1 MKGCEAYLALC
12 SNTTAV
18 EQCACPG
25 PIPGGLTTFGTKDA
39 LDALCYTHC
48 MDGCMECYCAGA
60 GHTFAACP
68 DPLTVLASMCTAMPT
83 MHECAASGF
92 AAMCGDADVAATFPA
107 VCDSPVLPPTAP
119 CPEDY
124 YDMCKPEKGGD
135 GGPHAD
141 GV

>member
-1 MKGCEAYLALC
+1 MTLAPC
-12 SNTTAV
+12 PPAAPAV
-18 EQCACPG
+18 LSHA
-25 PIPGGLTTFGTKDA
+25 A
-39 LDALCYTHC
+39 LL
-48 MDGCMECYCAGA
+48 
-60 GHTFAACP
+60 HTLPAAP
-68 DPLTVLASMCTAMPT
+68 PPHSAPPLPAMPT